1 VNLEQ
6 VYQTPLVV
14 DIAITFITLETVA
27 LSVLHRLTGRGLA
40 WRDYGLTVLS
50 GLSLMLALR
59 CALTPGFW
67 PGMALFLVTA
77 GLAHGADLRARWR
90 VKPPQACLGDT
101 SAARCAA
108 APAPPRRRP
117 ALPVRPPS

>member
-6 VYQTPLVV
+6 IYQTPLVV
-14 DIAITFITLETVA
+14 DIAIAFITLETLA
-27 LSVLHRLTGRGLA
+27 LGLLHRLTGRGLA
-40 WRDYGLTVLS
+40 WREFGLTVLS

-77 GLAHGADLRARWR
+77 GLVHGADLRDRWR
-90 VKPPQACLGDT
+90 AGHRQV
-101 SAARCAA
+101 
-108 APAPPRRRP
+108 
-117 ALPVRPPS
+117 

>member
-1 VNLEQ
+1 MNLEQ

-14 DIAITFITLETVA
+14 DIAIAFITLETVA
-27 LSVLHRLTGRGLA
+27 LCVLHRLTGRGLA
-40 WRDYGLTVLS
+40 WPDYGLTVLS

-90 VKPPQACLGDT
+90 AGQ
-101 SAARCAA
+101 
-108 APAPPRRRP
+108 RP
-117 ALPVRPPS
+117 A

>member
-1 VNLEQ
+1 VTLAQ
-6 VYQTPLVV
+6 LYQTPLVV
-14 DIAITFITLETVA
+14 DIAIAVIVLETMV
-27 LSVLHRLTGRGLA
+27 LWVLHRLTGHGLA
-40 WRDYGLTVLS
+40 WREYGLTVLS

-90 VKPPQACLGDT
+90 AGHRQV
-101 SAARCAA
+101 
-108 APAPPRRRP
+108 
-117 ALPVRPPS
+117 

>member
-1 VNLEQ
+1 L
-6 VYQTPLVV
+6 
-14 DIAITFITLETVA
+14 A
-27 LSVLHRLTGRGLA
+27 LRE
-40 WRDYGLTVLS
+40 YGLTVLS

-90 VKPPQACLGDT
+90 IKA
-101 SAARCAA
+101 
-108 APAPPRRRP
+108 
-117 ALPVRPPS
+117 

>member
-6 VYQTPLVV
+6 IYQTPLVV
-14 DIAITFITLETVA
+14 DIAIAFITLETLA
-27 LSVLHRLTGRGLA
+27 LGLLHRLTGRGLA
-40 WRDYGLTVLS
+40 WREFGLTVLS

-77 GLAHGADLRARWR
+77 GLAHGADLRVRWR
-90 VKPPQACLGDT
+90 AGHRQV
-101 SAARCAA
+101 
-108 APAPPRRRP
+108 
-117 ALPVRPPS
+117 